1 MQRSRCNADS
11 VRPELGN
18 QPQKG
23 GCVMRFAKFAVGV
36 LVAVLTASLSAQTQR
51 FGPSTFSLGDNIA
64 SPDDPYVNFTLTL
77 TPDQEFLDSSPDE
90 GFYAAFALRFAYDP
104 AKIELQ
110 IQDRDGTWINVS
122 SLRDGTT
129 GARLPN
135 TAFSAQSGLIG
146 TPAFQKLSQA
156 QGSKVVIELG
166 LGNVPNENSKLSG
179 NFFGSRDRNR
189 NFVPLRWWLR
199 GLAPGETYTIETAIG
214 FTGGNGQMIKT
225 QPSRVSPFNDPQG
238 TFFVVPEPASMIALG
253 SGLVGL
259 LALRRRRSN

>member
-1 MQRSRCNADS
+1 
-11 VRPELGN
+11 
-18 QPQKG
+18 
-23 GCVMRFAKFAVGV
+23 MRFAKFAVGIS
-36 LVAVLTASLSAQTQR
+36 VAVLTASLSAQR
-51 FGPSTFSLGDNIA
+51 FGPSTFSLGNNIA
-64 SPDDPYVNFTLTL
+64 SPDNPYVDFTLTL
-77 TPDQEFLDSSPDE
+77 TPDQEFLESDPDS
-90 GFYAAFALRFAYDP
+90 GFYASFALRFAYDP
-104 AKIELQ
+104 TKIDLQ